1 MWATSLMGSTGTK
14 RASFSHSHASITGFI
29 SRPTPPPRKQLEHPE
44 SHLMYESSGFRR
56 MVAPH
61 LPIKPG
67 GKALGLTRDD
77 DHEGWEAMAMRDEL
91 TDVMLHNAFG
101 DAILKEVGWAGQ

>member
-1 MWATSLMGSTGTK
+1 M
-14 RASFSHSHASITGFI
+14 F
-29 SRPTPPPRKQLEHPE
+29 
-44 SHLMYESSGFRR
+44 ESSGFRR

-67 GKALGLTRDD
+67 GKALGLARDD
-77 DHEGWEAMAMRDEL
+77 DDEEGWEAMAMRDEL

-101 DAILKEVGWAGQ
+101 DAILKEVGGPAGRPAVESVSFFCLARLEKRTKECCRWIGRGDGAPSSEPSLSPCG

>member
-1 MWATSLMGSTGTK
+1 M
-14 RASFSHSHASITGFI
+14 
-29 SRPTPPPRKQLEHPE
+29 EYPE
-44 SHLMYESSGFRR
+44 SHLMFESSGFRR

-67 GKALGLTRDD
+67 GKALGLARDED
-77 DHEGWEAMAMRDEL
+77 DEGWEAMAMRDEL

-101 DAILKEVGWAGQ
+101 DAILKEVGWVDREGCVFLSGQAFVGLTSWLMFGASLLAKP